1 MTEKTYLVPDVSCEH
16 CVRAIQTELESIPG
30 VDVLGIDIPTKLV
43 TVRYDESVVEDQ
55 IVAGIEDAGY
65 EIAHPAA

>member
-1 MTEKTYLVPDVSCEH
+1 MTEKTYVVPDISCEH
-16 CVRAIQTELESIPG
+16 CVKAIQGELASIPG
-30 VDVLGIDIPTKLV
+30 VEVLSIDIPSKVV

-65 EIAHPAA
+65 QVSEPAA